1 MSINKYHQIMEN
13 NEKIETTYE
22 DSKIETYHRLAYLCC
37 VKNDKDIED
46 IDKIFNFISEN
57 YSFFSQLTK
66 NKELADWIFQH
77 VFQLANSTSE
87 IDYPDIL
94 TIQDYKKMIIKDFDD
109 HDIDYDSLL
118 NVSTLISQYITNI
131 ADNLNMNIIGSKC
144 LFNIQKL
151 KELSQEYFMKDLY
164 DACVDLEVYIQY
176 FDDMNDI
183 IRLFYVVDIQ
193 AYKVLQFI
201 ERLQK

>member
-66 NKELADWIFQH
+66 NKELADWIYQH

-118 NVSTLISQYITNI
+118 NVSTLISQYITYI

>member
-1 MSINKYHQIMEN
+1 
-13 NEKIETTYE
+13 
-22 DSKIETYHRLAYLCC
+22 
-37 VKNDKDIED
+37 
-46 IDKIFNFISEN
+46 
-57 YSFFSQLTK
+57 
-66 NKELADWIFQH
+66 
-77 VFQLANSTSE
+77 
-87 IDYPDIL
+87 
-94 TIQDYKKMIIKDFDD
+94 MIIKDFDD

>member
-66 NKELADWIFQH
+66 NKELADWIYQH

-94 TIQDYKKMIIKDFDD
+94 TIQNYKKMIIKDFDD

>member
-1 MSINKYHQIMEN
+1 MSINKYHQIMEK

-66 NKELADWIFQH
+66 NKELADWIYQH

>member
-66 NKELADWIFQH
+66 NKELADWIYQH